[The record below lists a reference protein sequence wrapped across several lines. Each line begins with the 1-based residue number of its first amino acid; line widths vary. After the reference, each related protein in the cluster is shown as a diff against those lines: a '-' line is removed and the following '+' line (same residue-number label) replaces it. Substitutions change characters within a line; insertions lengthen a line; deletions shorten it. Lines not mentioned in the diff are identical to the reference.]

1 MKINANQFG
10 FSIANTGAENSRIL
24 NELLDQYN
32 HIEITTPG
40 EYPLRDTIL
49 IGSNSSLTFA
59 DGVVIK
65 REQPEGGNSYLIANK
80 GAYSRTFDENISIIG
95 LRLVCNGVESYM
107 PPAEDP
113 CSRQIPGL
121 RGHLSFFYIKNL
133 TIRDLTALDLP
144 PKSFGIQVCTFEN
157 LVVENVRIEGRK
169 DAVHLGTGK
178 NFIIRNGFF
187 KTFDDPIALN
197 AHDYSSAN
205 PQLGWIENGLIENCY
220 DFDDADTT
228 GYFCRIL
235 AGSWCKWYEGMQ
247 IQNSDTVVHE
257 GRLYRALM
265 NPDGNFFTSLTPPTH
280 AHGTEIH
287 DGISWVHVQDEI
299 CYDCGCRNITF
310 KDIFIEKNRP
320 VVFSIHFDHDKYSRS
335 VYPGSK
341 APVQE
346 NIKFENVQVT
356 GKVTNFLRAITSFTE
371 FEIID
376 SDLGG
381 GSIVLGALDEV
392 DSYAVSR
399 MKFINTTLPEI
410 RVSQK
415 RKAEIYVNSDL

>member
-1 MKINANQFG
+1 MKINANHFG
-10 FSIANTGAENSRIL
+10 FSSANTGAENSRIL

-32 HIEITTPG
+32 HVEVTEPG

-49 IGSNSSLTFA
+49 IGSNSSLSFS
-59 DGVVIK
+59 DGVLIR
-65 REQPEGGNSYLIANK
+65 REQPEGGNSYIIANK
-80 GAYSRTFDENISIIG
+80 GAYSRIYDENISITG
-95 LRLVCNGVESYM
+95 MHLVCNGVESYM

-113 CSRQIPGL
+113 CNRQIPGL

-133 TIRDLTALDLP
+133 TIRDFTALDLP

-157 LVVENVRIEGRK
+157 LIVENTRIEGRK

-178 NFIIRNGFF
+178 NFVIRNGFF

-220 DFDDADTT
+220 DYDDEDTT

-235 AGSWCKWYEGMQ
+235 AGSWCDWYEGMQ
-247 IQNSDTVVHE
+247 IQNSDTVIYG

-280 AHGTEIH
+280 AAGTEIH
-287 DGISWVHVQDEI
+287 DGISWVHVQDEV

-310 KDIFIEKNRP
+310 KNIFIEKNRP
-320 VVFSIHFDHDKYSRS
+320 VAFSIHFDHDKYSRS

-346 NIKFENVQVT
+346 NIKFENVQVS
-356 GKVTNFLRAITSFTE
+356 GKVSNFLRAATSFTE
-371 FEIID
+371 VEV
-376 SDLGG
+376 SNSNLGG
-381 GSIVLGALDEV
+381 GSIVLGSLQDVE
-392 DSYAVSR
+392 SYAVSR
-399 MKFINTTLPEI
+399 MKFINTALPEI
-410 RVSQK
+410 RVSPR
-415 RKAEIYVNSDL
+415 RKAEIYVN

>member
-1 MKINANQFG
+1 M
-10 FSIANTGAENSRIL
+10 
-24 NELLDQYN
+24 
-32 HIEITTPG
+32 
-40 EYPLRDTIL
+40 
-49 IGSNSSLTFA
+49 
-59 DGVVIK
+59 IK

>member
-235 AGSWCKWYEGMQ
+235 AGSWCNGTKACRFR
-247 IQNSDTVVHE
+247 IRT
-257 GRLYRALM
+257 RLFMKADCTAL
-265 NPDGNFFTSLTPPTH
+265 S
-280 AHGTEIH
+280 
-287 DGISWVHVQDEI
+287 
-299 CYDCGCRNITF
+299 
-310 KDIFIEKNRP
+310 
-320 VVFSIHFDHDKYSRS
+320 
-335 VYPGSK
+335 
-341 APVQE
+341 
-346 NIKFENVQVT
+346 
-356 GKVTNFLRAITSFTE
+356 
-371 FEIID
+371 
-376 SDLGG
+376 
-381 GSIVLGALDEV
+381 
-392 DSYAVSR
+392 
-399 MKFINTTLPEI
+399 
-410 RVSQK
+410 
-415 RKAEIYVNSDL
+415 